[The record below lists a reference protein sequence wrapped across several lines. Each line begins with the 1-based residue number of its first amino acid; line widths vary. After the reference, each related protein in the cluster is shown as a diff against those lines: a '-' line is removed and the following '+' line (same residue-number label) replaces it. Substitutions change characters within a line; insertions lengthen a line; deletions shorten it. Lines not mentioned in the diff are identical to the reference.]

1 MSCREIAPEKI
12 PRIAIPKPGPILR
25 ICSVISLRKNF
36 ALLLIRFSVRKRNFV
51 TGVDKNLRESNLL
64 QETRQKYP
72 SLLFNLKLHQR
83 FQEFFFEIFHRS
95 IIGL

>member
-25 ICSVISLRKNF
+25 ICSVISLRKNY

-51 TGVDKNLRESNLL
+51 TGVDKNLRGSNLL

-72 SLLFNLKLHQR
+72 SLLKLHQR
-83 FQEFFFEIFHRS
+83 FQEFLFEIFHRS